1 MSSKQ
6 TLWRNQRQQR
16 RKRRL
21 EEPAETA
28 PVSQKGAKFS
38 EILENTGNGDSSV
51 EQCLLDELLWK
62 NSGSCLNS
70 KEIDSPLTDKAKI
83 NGHAHN
89 NSDILTSHDSNATS
103 NAFPPLLKTDESFVQ
118 KNRIS
123 SDQKSDVDVD
133 ILNEGSAEPNHVGGT
148 EPKDKGGSEPNHEG
162 GREPKDK
169 GGSEPN
175 HEGRSEPNHEGGRES
190 GETVLECDLVI
201 RKLFNFFTNFFLY
214 ILEKHGFFMKIVIYK
229 DFSRIFK

>member
-70 KEIDSPLTDKAKI
+70 KEIGSALTDKAKI

-89 NSDILTSHDSNATS
+89 NSDILTSHDSNGKS
-103 NAFPPLLKTDESFVQ
+103 NAFPPLVKTEASFVQ
-118 KNRIS
+118 EN
-123 SDQKSDVDVD
+123 QKSDVEDD
-133 ILNEGSAEPNHVGGT
+133 RLNEGSAEPKYVDGT
-148 EPKDKGGSEPNHEG
+148 EPKDKGG
-162 GREPKDK
+162 
-169 GGSEPN
+169 
-175 HEGRSEPNHEGGRES
+175 SEPNHEGGRES

-201 RKLFNFFTNFFLY
+201 RKLFHFFTNSFF
-214 ILEKHGFFMKIVIYK
+214 IYWINLL
-229 DFSRIFK
+229 FS